1 MQLIEDKFC
10 PINSYDIDLN
20 SENIISLNKFDK
32 SLGLVVSF
40 KKASTLIW
48 YSGIKFYADE
58 FGFK

>member
-1 MQLIEDKFC
+1 MQLIEQKFC

-48 YSGIKFYADE
+48 YSGIKFYAD
-58 FGFK
+58 